1 MQMQPAAEAPAFLLM
16 RNWQLPQELLPLAD
30 YASRM
35 RSRDS
40 WSGTSTPNSRIVDQ
54 W

>member
-1 MQMQPAAEAPAFLLM
+1 MFLLM
-16 RNWQLPQELLPLAD
+16 RNWQLPQELQPLAD

-40 WSGTSTPNSRIVDQ
+40 WSGTGTPNSRIVEQ